1 MGCSASTQ
9 IIEDENDP
17 FLQNQRVND
26 VIEQSLQMEKQRDKN
41 EIKLLL
47 LGAGESGK
55 STVLK
60 QLKLLHQGGFTNQE
74 RLQYS
79 QVIWADAIQSMKILI
94 IQARKLGIPLNCD
107 DSKSELFQLKRI
119 LMRVKALDFIDAGTA
134 GGSDFLND
142 YVLKYSERYEMKRRV
157 QSTGQAKAFDEEGI
171 EQRRKQMSNSSSN
184 PNDLDIEEE
193 EEEEL
198 TEDNANVDGNNNLD
212 FQEISKNLNES
223 GNDTMFIKKDSKHV
237 QQQNQKSTRVPS
249 VTRITKKQIAHAI
262 KELWTKDKGIKQCF
276 ARANEFQLEGSAAYY
291 FDNIEKFAQSN
302 YVCSDEDILKGRI
315 KTTGITET
323 EFHIGSSKFKVLDAG
338 GQRSERKKWIHS
350 FQGITAVLFVLAMSE
365 YDQMLFEDERV
376 NRMHESIMLFDTLL
390 NSKWFRDTPF
400 ILFLNK
406 IDIFDEKVKKMPIRK
421 YFPDYQ
427 GRVGDSEAGIKYF
440 EKIFLSLNRSNKPIY
455 VKRTCATDPQTMKF
469 VLSAVTDLIIQQNLK
484 KSGII

>member
-1 MGCSASTQ
+1 MGCTASTQ
-9 IIEDENDP
+9 VLEDENDP
-17 FLQNQRVND
+17 FLQSQRAND
-26 VIEQSLQMEKQRDKN
+26 AIEQQLNMEKQKEKN

-60 QLKLLHQGGFTNQE
+60 QLRLLHQGGFTHQE

-94 IQARKLGIPLNCD
+94 IQARKLGITLACD
-107 DSKSELFQLKRI
+107 DPEKNRELFECKRI
-119 LMRVKALDFIDAGTA
+119 LLNTKALELIDTSVA
-134 GGSDFLND
+134 GGSEFLND
-142 YVLKYSERYEMKRRV
+142 YVLKYSERYENKRRIL
-157 QSTGQAKAFDEEGI
+157 STGEVKAFDQEEKN
-171 EQRRKQMSNSSSN
+171 QLKNNSKTDPIN
-184 PNDLDIEEE
+184 Y
-193 EEEEL
+193 
-198 TEDNANVDGNNNLD
+198 
-212 FQEISKNLNES
+212 QEISQNLNAS
-223 GNDTMFIKKDSKHV
+223 GHDKMFVKNQAVNTPFSSTSNENIANAIIHLWNKD
-237 QQQNQKSTRVPS
+237 Q
-249 VTRITKKQIAHAI
+249 
-262 KELWTKDKGIKQCF
+262 GIKQCF
-276 ARANEFQLEGSAAYY
+276 ARSSEFQLEGSASYY
-291 FDNIEKFAQSN
+291 FDHIEKFAQPE

-323 EFHIGSSKFKVLDAG
+323 DFTIGSSKFKVLDAG
-338 GQRSERKKWIHS
+338 GQRSERKKWIHC
-350 FQGITAVLFVLAMSE
+350 FQGITAVCFVLALSE

-390 NSKWFRDTPF
+390 NSKWFQNTPF

-406 IDIFDEKVKKMPIRK
+406 TDIFEEKVKRVPIRK

-427 GRVGDSEAGIKYF
+427 GRVGDAEAGLKYF

-455 VKRTCATDPQTMKF
+455 VKRTCATDTQTMKF